1 MIGQFHKT
9 NFRGQCGPKGNGSF
23 QKDTN
28 TQGVPANKG
37 CMEQTCCHVVVVV
50 VVVAVVVVDDDDDL
64 TRTGFYTQ
72 KILHMPSRIAVHIS
86 VQTQRF
92 LHTKQVFFEK
102 YTRVP
107 LDVIIYIYTWF
118 SLQMLFLYTSTRLL
132 SIIKQCL

>member
-1 MIGQFHKT
+1 
-9 NFRGQCGPKGNGSF
+9 
-23 QKDTN
+23 
-28 TQGVPANKG
+28 
-37 CMEQTCCHVVVVV
+37 MEQTCFHVVVVV
-50 VVVAVVVVDDDDDL
+50 VVVAVVVVVDDDDDL

-72 KILHMPSRIAVHIS
+72 KILHMPLRIAVHIS

-92 LHTKQVFFEK
+92 LHTKLMPFEK

-118 SLQMLFLYTSTRLL
+118 SLQMFFLYTITRLL